1 MKSPEERVPGWECIL
16 SEHFWFISSNVYT
29 VCVTRAARAGGRRGP
44 WRYWV
49 GYKPSKPYRTLAEAK
64 KAAEE
69 ELKL

>member
-1 MKSPEERVPGWECIL
+1 MNSPEEWVPGWGCIL
-16 SEHFWFISSNVYT
+16 SEHFWFTSSNEYT
-29 VCVTRAARAGGRRGP
+29 VCVTRAGERQGP

-49 GYKPSKPYRTLAEAK
+49 GNKLSKPYRTLAEAK